1 MHHLLRFLG
10 SGAHGAQ
17 RAAAVIRSLGADR
30 RTLRDAAFTALALT
44 VALIDLLALAVVGGA
59 AR

>member
-1 MHHLLRFLG
+1 MRIFLQILG
-10 SGAHGAQ
+10 NDAHGAR
-17 RAAAVIRSLGADR
+17 RAAAVIRSLGADG

-44 VALIDLLALAVVGGA
+44 VALIDLLALAVVAGA